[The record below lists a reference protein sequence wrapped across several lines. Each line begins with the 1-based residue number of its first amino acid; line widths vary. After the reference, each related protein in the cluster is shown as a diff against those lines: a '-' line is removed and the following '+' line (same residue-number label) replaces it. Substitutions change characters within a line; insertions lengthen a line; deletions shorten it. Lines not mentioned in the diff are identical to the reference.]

1 MITASRSLL
10 HLSRLC
16 QGLPRL
22 VETLRIEE
30 SLTLDHLQTA
40 LYEYLVQDEIPN
52 LNQTLEN
59 RYSGN
64 IDIAFATSLHE
75 HNYGQGWW
83 SPGWTLVAQSPTWQV
98 KQHGLIVEIE
108 PDRHLQSSTA
118 ALGDRV
124 AIKMPRNRIEGGSY
138 VAISNVG
145 LPQGSRIQLLF
156 HCAAAGVA
164 GILGE
169 LTQWLNAAEI
179 PFTLA
184 VPQNPESYPRRDAV
198 RLLLQQ
204 QDYGAV
210 RSLLNDD
217 YKQLTQHLQV
227 EVAPL
232 CKPIAPGIGLIEVL
246 HQDGLGDRCR
256 LIAAGILAL
265 ESPQISLDAIEQIL
279 ITNNISPEHP
289 YLNPGAVDHYRTL

>member
-1 MITASRSLL
+1 MITASRSPAD
-10 HLSRLC
+10 LSRLC
-16 QGLPRL
+16 QVAPRL
-22 VETLRIEE
+22 VETLRTEE
-30 SLTLDHLQTA
+30 SLTLESLQTA
-40 LYEYLVQDEIPN
+40 LYEHLVQDEIPK
-52 LNQTLEN
+52 LSHSLEN

-64 IDIAFATSLHE
+64 IDIAFATNLHQ

-83 SPGWTLVAQSPTWQV
+83 SPGWTVVSQSPTWQV
-98 KQHGLIVEIE
+98 KQHGLLVEIL
-108 PDRHLQSSTA
+108 PDRHLQSA
-118 ALGDRV
+118 EALGDQV

-138 VAISNVG
+138 VAIGNAG
-145 LPQGSRIQLLF
+145 LPQGSRLQLLF
-156 HCAAAGVA
+156 HCGAAGVA

-179 PFTLA
+179 AFTLA
-184 VPQNPESYPRRDAV
+184 VPQDPESYPRRDAV

-204 QDYGAV
+204 QDYGVV
-210 RSLLNDD
+210 RSLLNDS

-256 LIAAGILAL
+256 IIAAGILAV
-265 ESPQISLDAIEQIL
+265 SPQVRLEEAIEQIL

-289 YLNPGAVDHYRTL
+289 YLNPGAEDHYRTL

>member
-1 MITASRSLL
+1 MIAASRSLF

-16 QGLPRL
+16 QGIPRL
-22 VETLRIEE
+22 VETLHAQEYLTLE
-30 SLTLDHLQTA
+30 SLQIA
-40 LYEYLVQDEIPN
+40 LYEHLVQDEIPK
-52 LNQTLEN
+52 LIHSLEN

-64 IDIAFATSLHE
+64 IDIAFFTSLHQ

-83 SPGWTLVAQSPTWQV
+83 SPGWTIIAQSDKWQV
-98 KQHGLIVEIE
+98 KQHGLLLEIE
-108 PDRHLQSSTA
+108 PDRHLQNSNV
-118 ALGDRV
+118 ALGAQV

-138 VAISNVG
+138 VAIGNAG
-145 LPQGSRIQLLF
+145 LPTGSGLQLLF
-156 HCAAAGVA
+156 HCGAAGVA

-169 LTQWLNAAEI
+169 LTQWLNAAGI
-179 PFTLA
+179 AFTLA
-184 VPQNPESYPRRDAV
+184 VPQDPNSYPRRDAV
-198 RLLLQQ
+198 RLLLRQ
-204 QDYGAV
+204 QDYCAV

-217 YKQLTQHLQV
+217 YKQLIQHLQV

-256 LIAAGILAL
+256 IIAAGILAL
-265 ESPQISLDAIEQIL
+265 ESSQVSLAAIEQIL

-289 YLNPGAVDHYRTL
+289 YLNPGAADNYRTL